1 MNTAQRGLEFTK
13 AALVNLAGGVQLEA
27 DLILPSD
34 PKGVVLLVHGSG
46 SSRLS
51 PRNRFIAR
59 MLRDRGLATLLLDTE
74 TPEERQRSIEGG
86 HPSIPLSEMADR
98 IIQATAW
105 LRADDH
111 ASSLPIGYFGAGTGA
126 AATFIA
132 AAEQDGLIRGIVSR
146 GGRLELAQRS
156 LPHVVSPA
164 LLIVGARDVGVV
176 HSNRDAID
184 TLASEVK
191 RLEIIPGARHMFEEP
206 GTLAAAAMHAGT
218 WFARHLPANPEEL
231 PGYAIVEGP

>member
-1 MNTAQRGLEFTK
+1 MNTSQRGLEFTK
-13 AALVNLAGGVQLEA
+13 AALIDIAGDVQLEA

-74 TPEERQRSIEGG
+74 TPSERVRSIEEG

-98 IIQATAW
+98 IVRATAW
-105 LRADDH
+105 LQEDSH
-111 ASSLPIGYFGAGTGA
+111 VSGLPIGYFGAGTGA

-146 GGRLELAQRS
+146 GGRLELARHS
-156 LPHVVSPA
+156 LSQVVSPA

-176 HSNRDAID
+176 HCNRDAYD
-184 TLASEVK
+184 SLASKVK
-191 RLEIIPGARHMFEEP
+191 RLELIPGARHMFEEP
-206 GTLAAAAMHAGT
+206 GTLAAAAMHAGK
-218 WFARHLPANPEEL
+218 WFARHLPDIPEEL